1 MPQNT
6 AVFTPDPYM
15 NTILTAHDLFEAQRV
30 PLKLTWLAGRAG
42 RDRLLEGAA
51 AKFPG
56 MALVGHLNF
65 VHPNRVQ
72 ILGSAEIAYLDGL
85 LPDARAKAVH
95 DLFACE
101 TSALVI
107 VANGESVPPDLAA
120 AADALGLPLLAS
132 EMPSPQLIDDL
143 QHYLARALAVRATLH
158 GVFMEVMSIGVF
170 LTGQSGIGKSE
181 LALELL
187 SRNHRLI
194 ADDAVEF
201 SRVAPDALEGRSPEL
216 LCDYLEV
223 RGLGILNVRK
233 MFGETAVRREKKLH
247 LIVQLQ
253 ELTEA
258 MKSRI
263 DRLQAEQ
270 KTQKILGIE
279 IPEVVLYVAPGRN
292 LAVLVEAATRS
303 HILRL
308 RGINPLEEF
317 MKKQQAGIAQS
328 SRG

>member
-1 MPQNT
+1 
-6 AVFTPDPYM
+6 M
-15 NTILTAHDLFEAQRV
+15 NTILTASDLFDAQHV

-42 RDRLLEGAA
+42 KDRLLEGAA

-56 MALVGHLNF
+56 MALVGHLNY

-72 ILGSAEIAYLDGL
+72 VLGSAEIAYLAGIGTDT
-85 LPDARAKAVH
+85 RAKAVR

-101 TSALVI
+101 TSAVVI
-107 VANGESVPPDLAA
+107 VANGEQVDGDLIE
-120 AADALGLPLLAS
+120 AADKTRMPLFTS
-132 EMPSPQLIDDL
+132 SMPSPQLIDDL
-143 QHYLARALAVRATLH
+143 QHYLTRALAVRATMH
-158 GVFMEVMSIGVF
+158 GVFMEVMNIGVF

-187 SRNHRLI
+187 SRNHRLV

-201 SRVAPDALEGRSPEL
+201 SRVAPDSIEGRSPEL

-247 LIVQLQ
+247 LIVRLQ
-253 ELTEA
+253 ELTDDV
-258 MKSRI
+258 KSKI

-270 KTQKILGIE
+270 KTQTILGVE
-279 IPEVVLYVAPGRN
+279 VPEVVLYVAPGRN
-292 LAVLVEAATRS
+292 LAVLVEAAARN

-317 MKKQQAGIAQS
+317 MKKHQASMSKTAGIKPQRKS
-328 SRG
+328 